1 MIRSVICVMVMI
13 FLSACSSQSRSW
25 FGDEIVEEIIEG
37 DTERVP
43 NEQLSCELDFRC
55 DDPV

>member
-1 MIRSVICVMVMI
+1 
-13 FLSACSSQSRSW
+13 
-25 FGDEIVEEIIEG
+25 VEEIIEG

-55 DDPV
+55 GDPV